1 RPARA
6 EGFKSHRSEG
16 PSKPRSDSFGEE
28 KRPYAPRK
36 DGADARP
43 FAKKSGPVKAAGFK
57 SHAAEGKKPFA
68 KAKPAAPRTDAR
80 DTSKRFVP
88 PKKK

>member
-1 RPARA
+1 
-6 EGFKSHRSEG
+6 
-16 PSKPRSDSFGEE
+16 
-28 KRPYAPRK
+28 
-36 DGADARP
+36 
-43 FAKKSGPVKAAGFK
+43 VAGFK

-68 KAKPAAPRTDAR
+68 KAKPAAPKTDAR